1 MNKILLLSLISFAI
15 SISDDLKGPAVNPK
29 HSEGTEFCVTYFPW
43 DEDSTMEKVIGMI
56 ITIQI
61 FHKEFLIALIL

>member
-29 HSEGTEFCVTYFPW
+29 IVKAQNFVLHISLGMKI
-43 DEDSTMEKVIGMI
+43 STMEKVIDMI